1 MVVLLT
7 GASGF
12 IGRHLAAAL
21 RARGHVV
28 REASRQSAA
37 PTDFT
42 RDHDSAVWLP
52 RLAGVDAVVNA
63 AGILRERG
71 PQRFDAI
78 HRRAPCALFEA
89 CAQAGVRRVLHISAL
104 GADAG
109 ARSAY
114 HRSKRDGDDC
124 LESLPLTG
132 IVLQPSLV
140 YGPGGSSAQLFTM
153 LASLPLIPLPGD
165 GGQQVQPIHIDD
177 LCAVVLALLEAE
189 ALAGGRLALVGPQ
202 PLALRDFLAQLRQAM
217 GLGRPQFLPL
227 PLPLVRA
234 AAAVGSHLSG
244 SLLDRDTLQMLQR
257 GNTAD
262 ASATRRWLGHAPRA
276 VSQFVAP
283 AEAEGLRAAA
293 LMRWMRPVLRLSIAL
308 LWIVTGLLS
317 LGLYPVAQSYALL
330 ARAGISGAL
339 APFALYGAALL
350 DLALGLALLLRPGRW
365 LWLAQIALILAYTLI
380 ISWKLP
386 EFWLH
391 PYGPVLKNLPLLAC
405 LWLLYEWERPR
416 WST

>member
-28 REASRQSAA
+28 REASRQGAVPA
-37 PTDFT
+37 DFT
-42 RDHDSAVWLP
+42 RDHQVADWLP
-52 RLAGVDAVVNA
+52 RLAGVDAVINA
-63 AGILRERG
+63 AGILREHG

-89 CAQAGVRRVLHISAL
+89 CAQAGVRRVLQISAL
-104 GADAG
+104 GADAE

-114 HRSKRDGDDC
+114 HLSKRDGDAC
-124 LESLPLTG
+124 LEALPLTG
-132 IVLQPSLV
+132 VVVQPSLV
-140 YGPGGSSAQLFTM
+140 YGAGGTSARLFTM

-165 GGQQVQPIHIDD
+165 GGQQVQPIHVDD
-177 LCAVVLALLEAE
+177 LCAALLALLEAE

-202 PLALRDFLAQLRQAM
+202 PLALREFLAALRHAM
-217 GLGRPQFLPL
+217 GLGRPLFLSL
-227 PLPLVRA
+227 PLPLVRGA
-234 AAAVGSHLSG
+234 AALGSQLPG
-244 SLLDRDTLQMLQR
+244 SLLDRDTLQMLER

-262 ASATRRWLGHAPRA
+262 AAATRRWLGHAPRSA
-276 VSQFVAP
+276 AQFVTP
-283 AEAEGLRAAA
+283 DEAEGLRAAA
-293 LMRWMRPVLRLSIAL
+293 VMHWMRPLLRLSIAL

-330 ARAGISGAL
+330 ARTGIDGAL

-350 DLALGLALLLRPGRW
+350 DLALGLALLLRPGRG

-391 PYGPVLKNLPLLAC
+391 PYGPVLKNLPLLVC
-405 LWLLYEWERPR
+405 LWLLHEWDRPR